1 MLLQEA
7 VKSINANRKATTCLD
22 RSLFPTAIARRDE
35 YTSKIREARKL
46 SSDRESR
53 KKILRAAV
61 EWAKGL
67 GDKLREK
74 SEKTAQTCSAA
85 MWQASHNGDHVAQGQ
100 NFARLSNYED

>member
-1 MLLQEA
+1 
-7 VKSINANRKATTCLD
+7 
-22 RSLFPTAIARRDE
+22 
-35 YTSKIREARKL
+35 
-46 SSDRESR
+46 
-53 KKILRAAV
+53 V

-67 GDKLREK
+67 GEKLREK